1 VATLRAIYICGWLA
15 FWLSLPINLYAIQ
28 SEAALAVWCGAA
40 LICDT
45 GAVFYLGIG
54 RWWWHRADRLRNRR
68 WFRGYILGAACQ
80 LGLLTLLAAYAAE
93 PDSYLGIKLLLAA
106 TAGIIAIGGARN
118 FVLRLRAP
126 TAS

>member
-1 VATLRAIYICGWLA
+1 VSTYRVIYVCGWLA
-15 FWLSLPINLYAIQ
+15 FWLSLPIHLYAME
-28 SEAALAVWCGAA
+28 SMGVFVTWCGAA
-40 LICDT
+40 LVCDV
-45 GAVFYLGIG
+45 GAVFYVGIG
-54 RWWWHRADRLRNRR
+54 RWWWHRVDRLSNRR

-80 LGLLTLLAAYAAE
+80 LGLLALWAAFAAE